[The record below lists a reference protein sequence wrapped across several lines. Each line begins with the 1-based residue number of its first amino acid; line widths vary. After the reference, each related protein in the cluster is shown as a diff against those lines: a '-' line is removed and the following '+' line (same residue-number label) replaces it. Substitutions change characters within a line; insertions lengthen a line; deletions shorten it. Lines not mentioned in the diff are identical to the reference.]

1 MPDDLSESDKLNYE
15 QNMSDAMSVFPKL
28 LTGID
33 VNIQFKSVS
42 SFEYTPELVVF
53 DLLRI
58 PLLHGWLPDPQVLTS
73 YNANVDFVLN

>member
-1 MPDDLSESDKLNYE
+1 
-15 QNMSDAMSVFPKL
+15 MSDAMSVFPKL

>member
-73 YNANVDFVLN
+73 YNANADFVLN